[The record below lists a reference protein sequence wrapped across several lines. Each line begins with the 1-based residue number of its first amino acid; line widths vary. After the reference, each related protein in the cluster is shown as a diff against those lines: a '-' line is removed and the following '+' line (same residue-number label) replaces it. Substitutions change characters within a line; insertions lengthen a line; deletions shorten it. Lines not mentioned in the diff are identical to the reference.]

1 MLMYMP
7 GHMTRTKFTY
17 SSELASEIDEP
28 MSCSAELLAWLCNLF
43 ASFGRDLNCALAGG
57 I

>member
-1 MLMYMP
+1 MYMP